1 MPLKWGTMRW
11 ATRSSAGAVGPGCWW
26 AVFGLALTLFVAV
39 TALWIRSYLR
49 YDRVRY
55 IGPEDEQRRYLCI
68 TLDSLRGAFSVSF
81 VEYRDVVVND
91 RSTGY
96 TGVKLETNPAY
107 RYVRSRPDWGLA
119 RFDWTREELDRVE
132 LEWTS
137 VKGELPYWCPWLASG
152 LPLAVAHGL
161 RRRRMGRRGA
171 GCCLRCGYD
180 LRASPDR
187 CPECGTPMGV
197 TTDAAG

>member
-1 MPLKWGTMRW
+1 MRW
-11 ATRSSAGAVGPGCWW
+11 TTRRIAGAVGRGCWW
-26 AVFGLALTLFVAV
+26 GVLGLSLALFAAV
-39 TALWIRSYLR
+39 TSLWIRSYFR
-49 YDRVRY
+49 YDRVEY
-55 IGPEDEQRRYLCI
+55 VGPRDEQRRYLCI
-68 TLDSLRGAFSVSF
+68 TLDSLLGAFSISVF
-81 VEYRDVVVND
+81 EYREVVVND

-96 TGVKLETNPAY
+96 TGVKFETNPAY
-107 RYVRSRPDWGLA
+107 KYVRSRPGWGLD
-119 RFDWTREELDRVE
+119 RFDWNWEEVDWVD

-152 LPLAVAHGL
+152 LPLAVAYGL

-187 CPECGTPMGV
+187 CPECGTPVGFV
-197 TTDAAG
+197 TDAAAAAD